1 MTHWYKV
8 SNLHAL
14 ARWYLSGFLLLSHL
28 ILLHLI
34 TPCPKLTHVTG
45 RGGGGVGGKR
55 AFWSKE
61 AKTKSEAP
69 SESSLLLRSLS
80 KHKDHYKSIKVCH
93 VWNDIS
99 LCSCGMAWSV
109 LVLDAAVAAVVA
121 GCAVLPCQ
129 GLWGQAVPADRQ
141 RGRKPDSAA
150 KPQSNVS
157 LSSYLSLCLSGW
169 LAGWLAVG
177 CCLSACRIL
186 LWLHSIGAQL
196 AAAESFSSPFIY
208 FVLRA
213 QTSSG
218 RIKAAIYESP
228 WLQD

>member
-1 MTHWYKV
+1 MALHQPFLIRDPQTGSGVHKVTMTHWYKV

-14 ARWYLSGFLLLSHL
+14 ACWYHSGFLLLSHL

-34 TPCPKLTHVTG
+34 TPCPKPTHVTSRG
-45 RGGGGVGGKR
+45 DGGG
-55 AFWSKE
+55 ALCSKG

-69 SESSLLLRSLS
+69 YESSLRPHILS

-99 LCSCGMAWSV
+99 LCSCGVAWSV
-109 LVLDAAVAAVVA
+109 LVLGAAVAAVVA
-121 GCAVLPCQ
+121 GCAVPRCQ

-157 LSSYLSLCLSGW
+157 LSSYLSLCLSVW
-169 LAGWLAVG
+169 LSGWLAVG
-177 CCLSACRIL
+177 RCLSACRIL
-186 LWLHSIGAQL
+186 LWLHSIGARLQKVSL
-196 AAAESFSSPFIY
+196 VFHSFSS
-208 FVLRA
+208 
-213 QTSSG
+213 
-218 RIKAAIYESP
+218 
-228 WLQD
+228 